1 MLFWFKKLNASTS
14 LKARLL
20 CSLNFCFSL
29 VSLLVCCTATF
40 FLHISYADITLKY
53 ISQFFCFFWLHKML
67 LIVISTIARRIHQII
82 LPSLHLLFNFLTYH
96 TSKVSVRSVSLISL
110 EEKLRQK
117 KKKKKGLAK
126 AHWVSSR
133 FENTTRTP
141 DSQHS
146 AFNMAGLSQ
155 RRSCV
160 IAYLYSKQNLKKN
173 SLQESKLCL

>member
-29 VSLLVCCTATF
+29 ISLLVCCTATF

-117 KKKKKGLAK
+117 KKKKKVWQKHTESAADLRIQPELLTPSTVPSI
-126 AHWVSSR
+126 WQVSLR
-133 FENTTRTP
+133 E
-141 DSQHS
+141 
-146 AFNMAGLSQ
+146 GVVL
-155 RRSCV
+155 
-160 IAYLYSKQNLKKN
+160 
-173 SLQESKLCL
+173 

>member
-1 MLFWFKKLNASTS
+1 MWLKHCSAMLFWFKKLNASTS

-117 KKKKKGLAK
+117 KKKK
-126 AHWVSSR
+126 R
-133 FENTTRTP
+133 FGKST
-141 DSQHS
+141 
-146 AFNMAGLSQ
+146 LSQ
-155 RRSCV
+155 QQIWEYNQNSWLPAQCLQYGRSLSEKELC
-160 IAYLYSKQNLKKN
+160 YSIFIL
-173 SLQESKLCL
+173 